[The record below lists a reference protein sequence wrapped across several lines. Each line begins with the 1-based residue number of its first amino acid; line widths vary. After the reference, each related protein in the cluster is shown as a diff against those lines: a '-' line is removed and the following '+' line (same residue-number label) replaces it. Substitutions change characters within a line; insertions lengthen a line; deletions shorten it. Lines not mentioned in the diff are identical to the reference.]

1 VEDVA
6 VTSIPRARRAAGLL
20 LLALA
25 AGGAGG
31 CSGEPARAEA
41 SRAPRPAVPPPA
53 AVGTPVEEITLD
65 APLSLPAQLYVER
78 DAVIAARSAGTVDE
92 LLSDLGARVAA
103 GQSLARIESAAQEIA
118 AARADLA
125 FENAERLAWRAR
137 QMVRHGGV
145 TAADSEQVEFQYR
158 QADLG
163 RREARRDLELTRV
176 VAPFAGV
183 VTARYVRPRA
193 LVAAGDSLFR
203 ITEQSPLLA
212 RVRVPEAY
220 ADVIRVGDAATVV
233 GVRGGFIPASV
244 LRAAPAIDAGSG
256 TREVVLR
263 LASGARLL
271 PGASV
276 VVHLGA
282 ERRSAVV
289 VPREAVGD
297 DGYALVLEGGRTTV
311 RPVTLGADAG
321 EGRVEVVS
329 GLVPGERVVRAERA
343 HTPVSALP

>member
-1 VEDVA
+1 
-6 VTSIPRARRAAGLL
+6 
-20 LLALA
+20 
-25 AGGAGG
+25 
-31 CSGEPARAEA
+31 
-41 SRAPRPAVPPPA
+41 
-53 AVGTPVEEITLD
+53 
-65 APLSLPAQLYVER
+65 
-78 DAVIAARSAGTVDE
+78 
-92 LLSDLGARVAA
+92 
-103 GQSLARIESAAQEIA
+103 
-118 AARADLA
+118 
-125 FENAERLAWRAR
+125 
-137 QMVRHGGV
+137 V

-158 QADLG
+158 QAALA
-163 RREARRDLELTRV
+163 RREAQRDLELTQV

-203 ITEQSPLLA
+203 VTEPSPLLA
-212 RVRVPEAY
+212 RVRVPETW
-220 ADVIRVGDAATVV
+220 ADAIRVGDAATVA
-233 GVRGGFIPASV
+233 GVRGGSVPAQV
-244 LRAAPAIDAGSG
+244 LRTAPAIDAGSG

-263 LASGARLL
+263 LAAGARLL

-276 VVHLGA
+276 VVRLGA

-329 GLVPGERVVRAERA
+329 GLVPGERVVRPERD
-343 HTPVSALP
+343 HTPVNALP

>member
-1 VEDVA
+1 MKGLVRASAGRSGAALPGTAWVA
-6 VTSIPRARRAAGLL
+6 AAAAAVLLGACGGQPTPRPPANPTAAAPGLL
-20 LLALA
+20 VDTATV
-25 AGGAGG
+25 
-31 CSGEPARAEA
+31 S
-41 SRAPRPAVPPPA
+41 V
-53 AVGTPVEEITLD
+53 
-65 APLSLPAQLYVER
+65 PLSLPAQLYVER
-78 DAVIAARSAGTVDE
+78 DAVVAARSAGTVDA
-92 LLSDLGARVAA
+92 LLADLGARVAA
-103 GQSLARIESAAQEIA
+103 GQSLARIESATQEIA
-118 AARADLA
+118 VARADLA
-125 FENAERLAWRAR
+125 YENAERLAWRAR
-137 QMVRHGGV
+137 QMVKHGGV

-158 QADLG
+158 QAALA
-163 RREARRDLELTRV
+163 RREALRDLELTQV

-203 ITEQSPLLA
+203 VTEPSPLLA
-212 RVRVPEAY
+212 RVRVPETW
-220 ADVIRVGDAATVV
+220 ADAIRVGDAATVA
-233 GVRGGFIPASV
+233 GVRGGSVPAQV
-244 LRAAPAIDAGSG
+244 LRTAPAIDAGSG

-263 LASGARLL
+263 LAAGARLL

-276 VVHLGA
+276 VVRLGA

-329 GLVPGERVVRAERA
+329 GLVPGERVVRPERD
-343 HTPVSALP
+343 HTPVNALP

>member
-1 VEDVA
+1 MSVPGTRTGRSAGTAAAPLAATMLAVLLAACGAQPAARPPASAAVA
-6 VTSIPRARRAAGLL
+6 AAGFLVDT
-20 LLALA
+20 ATV
-25 AGGAGG
+25 
-31 CSGEPARAEA
+31 S
-41 SRAPRPAVPPPA
+41 V
-53 AVGTPVEEITLD
+53 
-65 APLSLPAQLYVER
+65 PLSLPAQLYVER
-78 DAVIAARSAGTVDE
+78 DAVVAARSAGTVDE
-92 LLSDLGARVAA
+92 LLADLGAHVRA
-103 GQSLARIESAAQEIA
+103 GQSLARVESAAQEIA
-118 AARADLA
+118 VARAELA

-137 QMVRHGGV
+137 QMVKAGGV

-158 QADLG
+158 QAALA
-163 RREARRDLELTRV
+163 RREARRDLELTQV

-203 ITEQSPLLA
+203 ITEPAPLLA
-212 RVRVPEAY
+212 RVRVPETW
-220 ADVIRVGDAATVV
+220 ADAVRVGDAATVV
-233 GVRGGFIPASV
+233 SVRGGTVPAQV
-244 LRAAPAIDAGSG
+244 LRTAPAIDAGSG

-276 VVHLGA
+276 VVRLGA

-289 VPREAVGD
+289 VPREGVAD

-321 EGRVEVVS
+321 DGRVEVVS
-329 GLVPGERVVRAERA
+329 GLVPGERVVRPERDQ
-343 HTPVSALP
+343 TPVSALP